1 MTPEFP
7 YPVDEK
13 VLSKTIG
20 DDKNRV
26 REMLGYFTQP
36 SRTIVTEMHRAFVGH
51 SAAGIRNAAHK
62 LKSSARTIG
71 ANALADICV
80 LLEDAGKRDDWTV
93 ITDNYPLIENLFS
106 DVEVFIKN
114 Y

>member
-1 MTPEFP
+1 MNSEVP

-20 DDKNRV
+20 NDRNRV
-26 REMLGYFTQP
+26 REMLGYFAQP
-36 SRTIVTEMHRAFVGH
+36 SRKIIVEMNSAFVTH
-51 SAAGIRNAAHK
+51 SAVGIKNAAHK

-71 ANALADICV
+71 ANALADLCV
-80 LLEDAGKRDDWTV
+80 LLEDAGKKGDWSV
-93 ITDNYPLIENLFS
+93 IASNYPLIENLFS

>member
-1 MTPEFP
+1 MNAEVP
-7 YPVDEK
+7 YPVDEI
-13 VLSKTIG
+13 VLAKTLG
-20 DDKNRV
+20 SDKNRV
-26 REMLGYFTQP
+26 RELLGYFSSP
-36 SRTIVTEMHRAFVGH
+36 SRKIVNEMNDAFAEH

-71 ANALADICV
+71 ATSLADICV
-80 LLEDAGKRDDWTV
+80 ILEDAAKTADWNV
-93 ITDNYPLIENLFS
+93 IANNCPLVENLYS

>member
-1 MTPEFP
+1 MNPEVP

-20 DDKNRV
+20 NDKNRV
-26 REMLGYFTQP
+26 REMLGYFAEP
-36 SRTIVTEMHRAFVGH
+36 SRKIVTEMHHAFVAH
-51 SAAGIRNAAHK
+51 SAVGIKNAAHK

-80 LLEDAGKRDDWTV
+80 LLEDAGKKDDWNV
-93 ITDNYPLIENLFS
+93 IANNYPLIENLFA

>member
-1 MTPEFP
+1 MNPEVP
-7 YPVDEK
+7 YPVDEQ

-20 DDKNRV
+20 NDKNRV
-26 REMLGYFTQP
+26 REMLGYFTQS
-36 SRTIVTEMHRAFVGH
+36 SRKIVTEMNLAFVAH

-80 LLEDAGKRDDWTV
+80 LLEEAGKKDDWNA
-93 ITDNYPLIENLFS
+93 ITSNHPLIENLFA

>member
-1 MTPEFP
+1 MHAEVP

-13 VLSKTIG
+13 VLTKTIG
-20 DDKNRV
+20 GDKNRI
-26 REMLGYFTQP
+26 RELLGYFTLP
-36 SRTIVTEMHRAFVGH
+36 SRNVLSELNRAFADH
-51 SAAGIRNAAHK
+51 SAVGIKNAAHK

-71 ANALADICV
+71 ANSLADVCV
-80 LLEDAGKRDDWTV
+80 VLEDAGKKNDWSV
-93 ITDNYPLIENLFS
+93 IVNNYPLVENLFT